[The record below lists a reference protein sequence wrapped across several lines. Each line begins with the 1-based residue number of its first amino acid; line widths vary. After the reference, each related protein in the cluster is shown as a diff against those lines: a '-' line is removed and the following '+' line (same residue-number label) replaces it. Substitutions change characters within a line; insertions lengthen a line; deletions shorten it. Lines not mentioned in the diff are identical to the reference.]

1 MSGLGIQ
8 VNKFKDIGLNLS
20 KSKAPN
26 INREIENDKSAPL
39 IVTKVVNLSFK
50 NFDIEFKNI
59 ETIKGTN
66 ITTNKIYSNLTPR

>member
-59 ETIKGTN
+59 IFNSIKIN
-66 ITTNKIYSNLTPR
+66 ITWKKLIKIK

>member
-1 MSGLGIQ
+1 MHVFRSPKWWK
-8 VNKFKDIGLNLS
+8 KFHAEAK
-20 KSKAPN
+20 K
-26 INREIENDKSAPL
+26 NREIENDKSAPL